1 MNPKQTI
8 IIIIVFSLLIGL
20 SVSAQ
25 ILTPAI
31 WACKLSK
38 QDIKQGDVIE
48 LIFKIQLDDTWHL
61 YSNVQNYKTGPLPA
75 VFEFEPDGSYKLVG
89 DVVAIGTKKK
99 YDDVF
104 EVDVNYFENTAEFR
118 QKVKILSKN
127 PVIKGSYTYQVC
139 TTVNG
144 KCILGDDAFEFKIK
158 TIN

>member
-8 IIIIVFSLLIGL
+8 IVVFSLLIGL

-25 ILTPAI
+25 ILTPAK
-31 WACKLSK
+31 WTCKLSK

-61 YSNVQNYKTGPLPA
+61 YSNVQNYKTGPLPT
-75 VFEFEPDGSYKLVG
+75 VFEFEPSGSYKLVG
-89 DVVAIGTKKK
+89 DVVAIGTKKE
-99 YDDVF
+99 YDEIF

-139 TTVNG
+139 TTVDG
-144 KCILGDDAFEFKIK
+144 KCVLGDDEFEFKFK
-158 TIN
+158 TTNR